1 MSLSYLQKERFL
13 SHAVYTVGK
22 NRGPFTLFSVFL
34 VAGLV
39 EGGVFSWLQY
49 ETSTLDAAK
58 SYTLDLSL
66 TKKTGLR
73 LSNIFIT
80 RVC

>member
-1 MSLSYLQKERFL
+1 M
-13 SHAVYTVGK
+13 
-22 NRGPFTLFSVFL
+22 FSVFL

-66 TKKTGLR
+66 TKKTGLQ